1 MIKLIKILNKQPGTE
16 MHNNKINRKKTKN
29 EGNQLEIWK
38 EILEILN
45 Y

>member
-1 MIKLIKILNKQPGTE
+1 
-16 MHNNKINRKKTKN
+16 MHNNKINSKKTKN